1 MNIAGHATA
10 KGTDEYCR
18 RFLDRFD
25 QGHFHSVEK
34 LRWSSIGLGTY
45 LGKPDAKTDKLVA
58 KAVIQSIEGG
68 INVIDT
74 AINYRRQHGE
84 KSIGAALRNIVTKGK
99 YNRDEFIVCTK
110 GGFLPHPD
118 GSEWFQSQYVD
129 RFKDV
134 IQTSDLVA
142 NCHCMHPSY
151 LSDQLNRSLE
161 NLGLQTIDVYY
172 VHNPETQLG
181 SVEEDIFYHRMEAA
195 FEMLEEAV
203 AKRKIRYYGLATWS
217 GFRVMRSNAKY
228 MMLSRLKELARQVAG
243 DGPDHFRFIQL
254 PLNLEM
260 PEAFSV
266 ANQRVD
272 DNLCSTLSAANSL
285 GIYPVISGSIAQ
297 GNIKHLSSFQKK
309 KLGDGF
315 TSDAQRALNIT
326 RSAPGIACALI
337 GMKQTAHI
345 EENLQLCSFPL
356 LESDIFEVLL
366 RDG

>member
-1 MNIAGHATA
+1 MSIAGYATTE
-10 KGTDEYCR
+10 GTDKYCR
-18 RFLDRFD
+18 RFLNRFA

-45 LGKPDAKTDKLVA
+45 LGKPDAATDKLVE

-84 KSIGAALRNIVTKGK
+84 KSIGDALLNIVAKGK

-118 GSEWFQSQYVD
+118 GSRWFQSEYID
-129 RFKDV
+129 RLKNV
-134 IQTSDLVA
+134 IKTSDLVS

-161 NLGLQTIDVYY
+161 NLGLETIDVYY

-181 SVEEDIFYHRMEAA
+181 SVEEDIFYYRIGAA
-195 FEMLEEAV
+195 FEMLEDAV
-203 AKRKIRYYGLATWS
+203 AKRKIRFYGLATWS
-217 GFRVMRSNAKY
+217 GFRVMPSNAKY
-228 MMLSRLKELARQVAG
+228 MILSRLKELAQQVAG
-243 DGPDHFRFIQL
+243 DDPDHFRFIQL

-266 ANQRVD
+266 RNQKVD
-272 DNLCSTLSAANSL
+272 GHLCSTLSAANSL

-297 GNIKHLSSFQKK
+297 GNIKRLSSFQTK
-309 KLGDGF
+309 KLADGF

-326 RSAPGIACALI
+326 RSAPGIACALV

-345 EENLQLCSFPL
+345 KENLRLCSFPL
-356 LESDIFEVLL
+356 LEPDIFEVLMKN
-366 RDG
+366 G